1 MRIDGEVFALELHGV
16 EESIL
21 RLDTGI
27 IDVLQRNTSIGAT
40 MAMSGTA
47 IIGMFFSEFVRN
59 AALDNVEEAADV
71 KAYNEA
77 LMEDDATRYSMDDVM
92 HMAMEAE

>member
-1 MRIDGEVFALELHGV
+1 MKKGHRLSDGDLSFWASNPVFDLPMRIDGEVFALELHGV

-21 RLDTGI
+21 RLETGI

-59 AALDNVEEAADV
+59 AALD
-71 KAYNEA
+71 
-77 LMEDDATRYSMDDVM
+77 LIGP
-92 HMAMEAE
+92 